1 MYLKETGGM
10 EVYTSLDGIGYD
22 RKPTNEIPQ
31 IKRRTSGRWMKVGVK
46 ELARMVGKCGHTIV
60 PGHMQGGMKADNCTA
75 MQLFVLDFDEGATFE
90 EILDRCRRLGVSITF
105 AYHTFSSTQEKD
117 KFRVVFAYESV
128 LKDIFV
134 IKLILA
140 MLHRIFPECDQSCKN
155 LDREIGRAHV

>member
-1 MYLKETGGM
+1 
-10 EVYTSLDGIGYD
+10 
-22 RKPTNEIPQ
+22 
-31 IKRRTSGRWMKVGVK
+31 
-46 ELARMVGKCGHTIV
+46 
-60 PGHMQGGMKADNCTA
+60 

-140 MLHRIFPECDQSCKN
+140 MLHRIWI
-155 LDREIGRAHV
+155 LLLYV